1 MKELLPYLPNVQEV
15 VLPGIGHTATFFAVQ
30 PEASS
35 RLTNT
40 FFDSGKVDDSLY
52 HPETV
57 DFTPAWTFG
66 DVAKVFVALALAAV
80 TVLSLVWMAWW
91 VHKRGRFGGDAIA
104 VLRSAYPI
112 ILGMG
117 G

>member
-1 MKELLPYLPNVQEV
+1 
-15 VLPGIGHTATFFAVQ
+15 VQ

-35 RLTNT
+35 RLINT
-40 FFDSGKVDDSLY
+40 FFDSGKVDHSLY

-66 DVAKVFVALALAAV
+66 DVAKVFVALAAV

-91 VHKRGRFGGDAIA
+91 VQARP
-104 VLRSAYPI
+104 LR
-112 ILGMG
+112 
-117 G
+117 